1 MRQIYRR
8 AGATPTLAALLL
20 AGVALDTPAAIDG
33 LSGTDFSFTAK
44 QSYISTADGGS
55 LLFWGYT
62 DDGGSTGGLPQYPG
76 PTLIVNQ
83 GATVNIQLSNTLDE
97 PVSLVFP
104 GQTGVS
110 ALCTNGGDDGLCV
123 DGKLTTEAGLD
134 GDVVTYSFT
143 ASQPGTYMY
152 HSGSHMD
159 LQLEMGL
166 LGAIVVRPSLGA
178 NYAYNHA
185 DARFDREY
193 LFLLTEMDPRVHLQV
208 QLGQKA
214 LIDNADYFPVYWFL
228 NGRTAPDDMSPAFAD
243 WLPTQPYNSVP
254 RMHPGEKLLM
264 RVVGA
269 GRDLHPFHHHGNHA
283 RIIARDGRMLESA
296 PGTGPDLGDEVFT
309 TTTIP
314 GSTSDAIFEWTG
326 KRMGW
331 DIYGSSLDDPA
342 LAHNCTDLVDNT
354 TGVATPDGYA
364 DLDSDFP
371 WEWCADHDKPFPV
384 TLPETQD
391 LFFGAWWSG
400 SPYLGNLGDLPPG
413 EGGLNPNGG
422 YSYMWHS
429 HTEKELTN
437 NDIYPG
443 GILTMMIIEAPGV
456 VIE

>member
-1 MRQIYRR
+1 MRQNIKSS
-8 AGATPTLAALLL
+8 ATALLL
-20 AGVALDTPAAIDG
+20 LAAVPLATQAGIDG
-33 LSGTDFSFTAK
+33 LTGTSFNLTAK
-44 QSYISTADGGS
+44 QSYLSTADGGS
-55 LLFWGYT
+55 VFFWGYS
-62 DDGGSTGGLPQYPG
+62 DNGGSTAGLPQYPG

-83 GATVNIQLSNTLDE
+83 GDTVNIQLSNALGE

-104 GQTGVS
+104 GQSGVTAS
-110 ALCTNGGDDGLCV
+110 CTNGGSDGSCV
-123 DGKLTTEAGLD
+123 SGKLTTEAGND
-134 GDVVTYSFT
+134 GDVVTYSFI
-143 ASQPGTYMY
+143 AGQPGTYMY

-166 LGAIVVRPSLGA
+166 LGALIVRPSLGA
-178 NYAYNHA
+178 DYAYNHA
-185 DARFDREY
+185 DTRFDREY
-193 LFLLTEMDPRVHLQV
+193 LFLLTEIDPKIHLQV
-208 QLGQKA
+208 ALGQQA
-214 LIDNADYFPVYWFL
+214 QVDNAGYFPVYWLL

-254 RMHPGEKLLM
+254 RMHPGERVLM
-264 RVVGA
+264 RVIGA

-283 RIIARDGRMLESA
+283 AIIARDGRMLESE
-296 PGTGPDLGDEVFT
+296 PGKGPDLAEQVFT
-309 TTTIP
+309 TTTVP

-326 KRMGW
+326 EHMGW
-331 DIYGSSLDDPA
+331 DIYGSTLDDPS
-342 LAHNCTDLVDNT
+342 LRHDCIDQENNT
-354 TGVATPDGYA
+354 TGELVPDGYA
-364 DLDSDFP
+364 DASSDFP

-400 SPYLGNLGDLPPG
+400 TPYLGSLGNLPPG